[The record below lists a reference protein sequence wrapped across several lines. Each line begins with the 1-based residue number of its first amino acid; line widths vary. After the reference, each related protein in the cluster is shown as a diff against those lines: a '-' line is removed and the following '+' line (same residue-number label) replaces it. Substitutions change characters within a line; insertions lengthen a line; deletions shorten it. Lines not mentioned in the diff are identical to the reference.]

1 MINKVRK
8 ILLLVALG
16 VVFSSVYYFYAH
28 FRHSSLQIKLRKT
41 DQGVNVVIEN
51 FKVVHE
57 EKGRPDWE
65 LTAESAQV
73 NQQKKETQMKNVS
86 VKLDLNNDR
95 KYWISAESGVLRND
109 TQDFDLEG
117 NVRFV
122 TQSEPFLKKFK
133 NLKNQPSEKADSPSL
148 AE

>member
-1 MINKVRK
+1 MIDKARK

-16 VVFSSVYYFYAH
+16 VVLSSAYYFYAH
-28 FRHSSLQIKLRKT
+28 FQSSSLQIKLRKT

-86 VKLDLNNDR
+86 VKLDMNNDQ
-95 KYWISAESGVLRND
+95 KYWVSADSGILQNES
-109 TQDFDLEG
+109 QDFDLQG

-122 TQSEPFLKKFK
+122 TQADRFLKKFK
-133 NLKNQPSEKADSPSL
+133 NLQDPTSARSDPQSI